1 MIIPYLEI
9 NKLVCYYFMDAGR
22 KQNTTWSEPGL
33 HCFWSWCSKRPELQ
47 HTCVGSLSQ
56 VPLVVKNMPANTGDM
71 RLGFD
76 PWVGRIPWRR
86 AWQPNP
92 VVLPGESLEQ
102 KSLVGYSPRVTKSR
116 PRLTHFQSLSLSLSL
131 FLLVLLLVTHKL
143 SLTWNVNTF

>member
-1 MIIPYLEI
+1 MLFIPDFQFLKLILLGQKLKNCHRYWVCDLIIPYLEI

-71 RLGFD
+71 RLGLD

-102 KSLVGYSPRVTKSR
+102 KSLVG
-116 PRLTHFQSLSLSLSL
+116 
-131 FLLVLLLVTHKL
+131 
-143 SLTWNVNTF
+143 